1 MIIET
6 VPMNVLR
13 KNGAKNITLKLLDDV
28 SRTYNIVDNPE
39 KFILKL
45 ELISYN

>member
-13 KNGAKNITLKLLDDV
+13 KNSAKNITLILLDDV
-28 SRTYNIVDNPE
+28 SGTYNIVDNPE

-45 ELISYN
+45 EQAD